1 MTCIAVVRQDKAVYM
16 AGDRGASTE
25 DSILTLKAPKVF
37 KIGPYLF
44 GYAGTMDGERMRHN
58 FKPPVPKTNVNLE
71 KFMYTD
77 FLISLRNF
85 YENWWVDISKE
96 SDFGML
102 IAFKG
107 RIFEHN
113 AFDMSLTEYD
123 EDYLAMGSGSDFA
136 LGSLW
141 TTQHQKNGKRRA
153 QLAVEAAV
161 KYSTSC
167 IGPVDVVSI

>member
-1 MTCIAVVRQDKAVYM
+1 
-16 AGDRGASTE
+16 
-25 DSILTLKAPKVF
+25 
-37 KIGPYLF
+37 
-44 GYAGTMDGERMRHN
+44 MDGERIRHN
-58 FKPPVPKTNVNLE
+58 FKPPIPKANVNLD

-107 RIFEHN
+107 RIFEHH
-113 AFDMSLTEYD
+113 AVDMSLTEYD
-123 EDYLAMGSGSDFA
+123 EEYLAMGSGSDFA

>member
-1 MTCIAVVRQDKAVYM
+1 MI
-16 AGDRGASTE
+16 
-25 DSILTLKAPKVF
+25 
-37 KIGPYLF
+37 
-44 GYAGTMDGERMRHN
+44 
-58 FKPPVPKTNVNLE
+58 PKTLNLGSGKDWKDSYFNADILLRVNP
-71 KFMYTD
+71 D
-77 FLISLRNF
+77 
-85 YENWWVDISKE
+85 WWVDISKE

-113 AFDMSLTEYD
+113 AVDMSLTEYN